1 MTGLKEGINLIN
13 IKVISQ
19 DKTKEKTYSIKV
31 TKSKN
36 IESANTNLE
45 ILAIENIMLN
55 PAFDIHTT
63 QYSAQVSNKMVNLN
77 IFAVPE
83 NEKAKVTISGGEN
96 LKEGNNNITIT
107 VTAQNKITK
116 REYRIIAYR
125 RNIQEEKEYEQELQN
140 NQEKLEEAYKIE
152 KISVNNEDGNISPI
166 NKKNI
171 PYLVLGI
178 IGAIVV
184 LILLFLAYKKGI
196 FKRR

>member
-107 VTAQNKITK
+107 VTAQNNITK

-125 RNIQEEKEYEQELQN
+125 RNIQEEKEYEQKLQN
-140 NQEKLEEAYKIE
+140 NQKKLEEAYKIE